1 MKPRIALLYP
11 GDAATRARNDPAE
24 SRFAPL
30 FRAFAAAGAA
40 VEPAIYDA
48 AWADELGAQLAGV
61 DALLVWHNPI
71 ENGRPRTRLD
81 ALLRE
86 LSRRG
91 VFVSTH
97 PDTIERLGTKDV
109 LLATRDLPFGSDC
122 RRHDGP
128 AQLRAALPARLA
140 EGARVL
146 KPWRGHSGQGVWR
159 VEARGANL
167 RVREARRGTASE
179 DCDWDG
185 LLQRL
190 APAFADGGH
199 VIEQPWA
206 ARLPEGMLRA
216 YLVGSLVV
224 GFGHQPIVALHPD
237 TAQPGPRLYY
247 PAEQPEFQDLRRRLD
262 GGWIAQ
268 LCEALGLDADQLPLL
283 WDADFLHA
291 DPWMLCEVNVSS
303 VAPFPDAAI
312 APLVAA
318 TLSRIRGQV

>member
-11 GDAATRARNDPAE
+11 GDAAVRARRDPAE

-40 VEPAIYDA
+40 VEPAIYDE
-48 AWADELGAQLAGV
+48 AWADELGAALSQV
-61 DALLVWHNPI
+61 DAVLVWHNPI
-71 ENGRPRTRLD
+71 EHGRPRTRLD

-86 LSRRG
+86 LSLRG

-97 PDTIERLGTKDV
+97 PDTIDRLGTKDV
-109 LLATRDLPFGSDC
+109 LLATRALPFGSDC
-122 RRHDGP
+122 RRHDSP
-128 AQLRAALPARLA
+128 AQLRDDLPSRLA
-140 EGARVL
+140 QGARVL
-146 KPWRGHSGQGVWR
+146 KPWRGHSGQGVWK
-159 VEARGANL
+159 VEARGSGL
-167 RVREARRGTASE
+167 RVREARRGSDSE

-199 VIEQPWA
+199 VVEQPWA
-206 ARLPEGMLRA
+206 ERLPEGMLRA
-216 YLVGSLVV
+216 YLVGAQVV
-224 GFGHQPIVALHPD
+224 GFGHQPLVALHPD
-237 TAQPGPRLYY
+237 QLPGPRLYH

-262 GGWIAQ
+262 GGWIAS
-268 LCEALGLDADQLPLL
+268 LCESVGLDADQLPLL

-303 VAPFPDAAI
+303 VAPFPDSAI

-318 TLSRIRGQV
+318 TLSRVRARA